1 MPLYDHPLVLAL
13 EREYGGSDSLFLAAR
28 LLGGL
33 LAGASATA
41 DRVALSKELRATMTL

>member
-1 MPLYDHPLVLAL
+1 LVLAL
-13 EREYGGSDSLFLAAR
+13 EREHGGSDSLFLAAR

-33 LAGASATA
+33 LAGASAAA